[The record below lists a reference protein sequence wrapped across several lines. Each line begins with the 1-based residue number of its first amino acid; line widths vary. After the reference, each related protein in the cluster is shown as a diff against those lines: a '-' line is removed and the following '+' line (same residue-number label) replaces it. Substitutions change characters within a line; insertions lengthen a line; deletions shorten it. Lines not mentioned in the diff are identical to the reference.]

1 MMKEL
6 MEVMKNWTLVKDR
19 LILSVCNANKKGLDG
34 IVHTNIEDLVLIPK
48 VLVSRRPDFTAV
60 AIPKDF
66 CTTYYGVTEE
76 DLILQ
81 AKQTAPKNLPL
92 VLKPL
97 ESMLIEELG
106 VPEDIV
112 NENKLEDEEDFL
124 ILTNTQKVYGA
135 ATMFYPNVMETIHAT
150 YGDYYIIPSSIHE
163 VLLLKKQEYVQMNE
177 SAILRMVQEVNF
189 ETVPEEDFLADSLYV
204 YDTGFHKV
212 L

>member
-1 MMKEL
+1 MKKLMEMMKDW
-6 MEVMKNWTLVKDR
+6 NLVKDR

-34 IVHTNIEDLVLIPK
+34 IVHTNIEDLVLVPK
-48 VLVSRRPDFTAV
+48 VLVSLKPDFAAA

-66 CTTYYGVTEE
+66 CTTYYGVTEA

-81 AKQTAPKNLPL
+81 AKQNAPKNLPL

-97 ESMLIEELG
+97 ESMLIDELG

-112 NENKLEDEEDFL
+112 GETTLEDKEGFL

-135 ATMFYPNVMETIHAT
+135 ATMFYPNVMETINW
-150 YGDYYIIPSSIHE
+150 DYYIIPSSIHE
-163 VLLLKKQEYVQMNE
+163 VLLLKKQEDLQMDE
-177 SAILRMVQEVNF
+177 SALLRMVQEVNY
-189 ETVPEEDFLADSLYV
+189 ETVSERDFLADSLYI
-204 YDTGFHKV
+204 YDSTAGFHKV

>member
-1 MMKEL
+1 MKNLMEMMKDW
-6 MEVMKNWTLVKDR
+6 NLVKDR

-34 IVHTNIEDLVLIPK
+34 IVHTNIEDLVLVPR
-48 VLVSRRPDFTAV
+48 VLVSRKPDFTAA

-66 CTTYYGVTEE
+66 CTTYYGVTED

-81 AKQTAPKNLPL
+81 AKQNAPKNLPL

-97 ESMLIEELG
+97 ESMLIDELG
-106 VPEDIV
+106 VPKDIV
-112 NENKLEDEEDFL
+112 GENTLEDKEGFL

-135 ATMFYPNVMETIHAT
+135 ATMFYPNVMETIHSI

-163 VLLLKKQEYVQMNE
+163 VLLLKKQEDLQMDE
-177 SAILRMVQEVNF
+177 SALLRMVQEVNY
-189 ETVPEEDFLADSLYV
+189 ETVSERDFLADSLYV
-204 YDTGFHKV
+204 YDSTGFHKV